1 MSPVQAVHRSEAA
14 TSLALAC
21 DGSELSI
28 WDLECR
34 QKQYQAKGNK
44 PNRIGLVDKPCNT
57 AVAFLPG
64 SDGQKVV
71 VGTAYHKLRV
81 YDVKS
86 KRPALDM
93 QFGEAKVTALAPQSN
108 GQQLLLCCAAVAAC
122 VLQLMWALAKN
133 HCGVRHSMCIVH
145 ALSTLLTCPLLPL
158 PASNR
163 LLDVVLEMALYS
175 CVPSLHFGVHQIH

>member
-1 MSPVQAVHRSEAA
+1 M
-14 TSLALAC
+14 AC
-21 DGSELSI
+21 NGSELSI
-28 WDLECR
+28 WDLEQR

-44 PNRIGLVDKPCNT
+44 PNRIGLVDKPWNT

-93 QFGEAKVTALAPQSN
+93 QFGEAKITALAPQSN
-108 GQQLLLCCAAVAAC
+108 GQCFGFCFDVQVLELVLLLVIRKMLYNQYQWCRV
-122 VLQLMWALAKN
+122 
-133 HCGVRHSMCIVH
+133 
-145 ALSTLLTCPLLPL
+145 LLPFACDS
-158 PASNR
+158 P
-163 LLDVVLEMALYS
+163 V
-175 CVPSLHFGVHQIH
+175 I